1 MSEGSSRRRLSAAQ
15 YDIRLAQRGGAPDTA
30 YHLAGCAELTGPV
43 DAPRLVR
50 AVRAAV
56 ADAGLDVEVED
67 TADGPYL
74 VGLPYDREIPVV
86 DLRAAPDPEAAA
98 RRWMDA
104 ERARP
109 AGLLAQAVLRTADD
123 RWLWYLRHHRLL
135 VDRQARPLLERRAAE
150 HYTALCAGVT
160 CGPSPFASPEELLA
174 EEETYRVSADFV
186 RNREYWTAR
195 FADHPEPVSLAPY
208 AADPDDDPG
217 PAPVGEAVE
226 RRLRKLAESVGADPY
241 HVIVAAAAAYLAR
254 GAGVRD
260 VVFGVRLPGRPGP
273 LAERSPGTAANTLPV
288 RVSVDPGATL
298 PDLTALLSAEL
309 REAAGH
315 QRYRGE
321 DLHRDLGWPAG
332 DRPHFGPVVDIVLA
346 DRELDFAGI
355 PARTRDLAAGPADGL
370 TFLVRGNAAGAH
382 LDVWCA
388 TDADG
393 RTAGHRTAFLRV
405 LSDLAAG
412 ARAGDVDL
420 PPDRETALL
429 LAEWNDTARPLRHR
443 TLPELFEAQ
452 AARTPDAR
460 AVVSEAETLTYAH
473 LDARANRLAHELI
486 RRGAGPERR
495 IGVVLER
502 SVELVVALLAI
513 VKSGAAYVPID
524 PGSPPERVALI
535 LADAAPELVVC
546 TSGTEPVT
554 AGAERLERLVLDDPA
569 VRSSLAARPPVPP
582 TDADRRAPLRPA
594 NPAYVI
600 YTSGSTGR
608 PKGVTVAH
616 ASIANRLLW
625 MHDAYPLTGADR
637 VLQKTSVGFDVSVPE
652 FFGTLTA
659 GACLVVARPGGHRDP
674 GYLAGLIEREGV
686 TVAHFVPSML
696 RAFVLEVRDGGR
708 CGSLRRVLASGEA
721 LPPDLVAD
729 FHRSLPLP
737 LINLYGPTEAAVEV
751 THWACLPEAPCDTVP
766 IGRPVWNTRCHV
778 LDEFLRPVPLGVSGE
793 LYLAGAQLARGYAGR
808 GELTAERFV
817 ACPFGAPG
825 ERMYRTGDRA
835 RWTHEGLLLHEGRN
849 DDQVKIRGF
858 RIEPGEIQA
867 VLALHPAVRDIAV
880 VTRTDRTGGPRLVA
894 YVVPGDGGVDE
905 AALRAYAAARLP
917 DYMVPAVVPLDAL
930 PVTVNGKL
938 DRAALPAPGHAAPAA
953 HRRPTTAAEEQLC
966 GLFADVLGLDAVGAD
981 DSLTALGGDSI
992 TAMLVVTRAR
1002 QAGLRLTI
1010 GQVLEHG
1017 TPALLAA
1024 LAETAAASVPA
1035 ETAARSL
1042 SPLPAERLAEL
1053 GPDVVEAWPLSPLQE
1068 GLLFHALYDER
1079 ARDVYLVQTTLD
1091 LAGPLDRKLL
1101 RASWQALLD
1110 RHPGLRAAFRHLPGE
1125 DRPVQAIVGQVTAPF
1140 REQNLAGLTPL
1151 DAAAAADRLT
1161 ADDLGHRFSPQ
1172 TPPLARLLLIDF
1184 GDDRYRMVLTAH
1196 HILVDGWSVPV
1207 LLRELSQIYAA
1218 GGDATALPPARPFR
1232 DYLRWLDRQ
1241 DPEAARN
1248 AWQRALAGTTEPT
1261 LVAPTA
1267 RYAAPV
1273 RPRHVTVTADEALT
1287 AAVRAVARR
1296 QGLTPHSVVLAAW
1309 ALLLGSLTG
1318 RTDVVFGTAVAGR
1331 PPELPAVADM
1341 VGLFMNTVPVRAR
1354 LDPGPPVAGLLA
1366 DIHMQ
1371 RAALID
1377 HQHLG
1382 LAEIQRAA
1390 GPGGA
1395 FDTIVVSEDYPAAV
1409 LEPGG
1414 LPATA
1419 DPVETSVAHYPLSL
1433 AVRPGGARLELRV
1446 EYRPDVLDAP
1456 TAEAITGRLL
1466 RILDAIT
1473 TDPARPL
1480 ARLDIL
1486 SAEERRLVVEEWN
1499 DSGRVVSG
1507 GTLPELFEAQVVR
1520 TPGVVAV
1527 EFGGVGWTYGELEE
1541 RANRFARELM
1551 ARGVGPGDRVG
1562 VVLER
1567 SAEWVAVVLGVVKAG
1582 AAFVPVDP
1590 AYPAERVALVLAD
1603 AGVAVVVCS
1612 RATAGVVGERA
1623 GRLVV
1628 DDPGVVG
1635 SVAGRSVVAPV
1646 DGERRVPLRAAD
1658 AAYVIYTSG
1667 STGRPKGV

>member
-1 MSEGSSRRRLSAAQ
+1 MSEGSSHRRLSAAQ
-15 YDIRLAQRGGAPDTA
+15 YDIRLAQQGGAPDAA
-30 YHLAGCAELTGPV
+30 YHLAGYAELNGAV
-43 DAPRLVR
+43 DALRLVR

-56 ADAGLDVEVED
+56 VDARLDVEVKD
-67 TADGPYL
+67 TADGPHL
-74 VGLPYDREIPVV
+74 VGLPRDPEIPVV
-86 DLRAAPDPEAAA
+86 DLRAEPDPETAA

-104 ERARP
+104 ERAQP
-109 AGLLAQAVLRTADD
+109 AGLLAQALLRTADD

-135 VDRQARPLLERRAAE
+135 MDRQARPLLERRAAE
-150 HYTALCAGVT
+150 HYTALSAGST
-160 CGPSPFASPEELLA
+160 CGPSPFATPEELLA

-186 RNREYWTAR
+186 RNREYWTTR
-195 FADHPEPVSLAPY
+195 FADYPEPVSIAPS
-208 AADPDDDPG
+208 AADADDDPG

-226 RRLRKLAESVGADPY
+226 RRLRELAESAGASPF

-254 GAGVRD
+254 RAGVRD
-260 VVFGVRLPGRPGP
+260 VVFGVCLPGRPGP
-273 LAERSPGTAANTLPV
+273 LAERSPGTAANILPV

-298 PDLTALLSAEL
+298 PELAARLAAQL

-321 DLHRDLGWPAG
+321 DLRRDLGWPAG
-332 DRPHFGPVVDIVLA
+332 DRPHFGPVVDVVLA

-355 PARTRDLAAGPADGL
+355 PARTRDLAAGPASGL
-370 TFLVRGNAAGAH
+370 SFVVRGSAAGAH
-382 LDVWCA
+382 LDVWCT

-393 RTAGHRTAFLRV
+393 RTAGHRTAFLHV

-412 ARAGDVDL
+412 ARVGDVDL
-420 PPDRETALL
+420 PRDGESPLVP
-429 LAEWNDTARPLRHR
+429 AEWNDTAHPLPDS

-452 AARTPDAR
+452 VARTPDAQ
-460 AVVSEAETLTYAH
+460 AVVSEGETLTYAQ

-486 RRGAGPERR
+486 ARGAGPESR
-495 IGVVLER
+495 IGVALER
-502 SVELVVALLAI
+502 SAELVVALLGI

-524 PGSPPERVALI
+524 PGSPPERVALV
-535 LADAAPELVVC
+535 LEDAAPEMVVC
-546 TSGTEPVT
+546 TADTESV
-554 AGAERLERLVLDDPA
+554 ASGAECLVLDDPA
-569 VRSSLAARPPVPP
+569 VRSSLAARPLVPP
-582 TDADRRAPLRPA
+582 TDADLVAPLCPA

-608 PKGVTVAH
+608 PKGVMIAH

-625 MHDAYPLTGADR
+625 MQDAYPLTGADR
-637 VLQKTSVGFDVSVPE
+637 VMQKTSVGFDVSVPE
-652 FFGTLTA
+652 FFGTLIA

-686 TVAHFVPSML
+686 TTAHFVPSML
-696 RAFVLEVRDGGR
+696 RAFVLEVREGGR
-708 CGSLRRVLASGEA
+708 CGSLRRVVASGEA

-729 FHRSLPLP
+729 FHRSLSLP
-737 LINLYGPTEAAVEV
+737 LVNLYGPTEAAVEV
-751 THWACLPEAPCDTVP
+751 THWSCLPESPSDTVP
-766 IGRPVWNTRCHV
+766 IGRPVWNTRGHV
-778 LDEFLRPVPLGVSGE
+778 LDEYLRPVPPGVSGE

-835 RWTHEGLLLHEGRN
+835 RWSHEGLLLHEGRN

-867 VLALHPAVRDIAV
+867 VLALHPAVRDVAV

-905 AALRAYAAARLP
+905 TALRTYAAARLP
-917 DYMVPAVVPLDAL
+917 DYMVPTVVPLDTL

-938 DRAALPAPGHAAPAA
+938 DRAALPAPEHAAPAA
-953 HRRPTTAAEEQLC
+953 LRRPTTAAEELLC

-981 DSLTALGGDSI
+981 DSLTELGGDSI
-992 TAMLVVTRAR
+992 MAMLVVTRAR
-1002 QAGLRLTI
+1002 QAGLRLTV

-1017 TPALLAA
+1017 TPAMLAQ
-1024 LAETAAASVPA
+1024 LAETAPASAPASAPVSA
-1035 ETAARSL
+1035 ETAALSL
-1042 SPLPAERLAEL
+1042 SPLPVERLAEL

-1068 GLLFHALYDER
+1068 GLLFHARYDER
-1079 ARDVYLVQTTLD
+1079 ARDVYMVQTALD
-1091 LAGPLDRKLL
+1091 LAGPLDRELL

-1110 RHPGLRAAFRHLPGE
+1110 RHPGLRAAFRQLPGE

-1140 REQNLAGLTPL
+1140 REQNLAGLAPL

-1161 ADDLGHRFSPQ
+1161 ADDLGHRFSPAS
-1172 TPPLARLLLIDF
+1172 PPLARLLLIDF

-1218 GGDATALPPARPFR
+1218 GGNATALPPARPFR
-1232 DYLRWLDRQ
+1232 DYLAWLDRQ
-1241 DPEAARN
+1241 DTEAARD
-1248 AWQRALAGTTEPT
+1248 AWQRALDGITEPT

-1267 RYAAPV
+1267 LGAAPI
-1273 RPRHVTVTADEALT
+1273 RPRHATATADEALT

-1296 QGLTPHSVVLAAW
+1296 QGLTLNSVVLAAW
-1309 ALLLGSLTG
+1309 AVLLGSLTG

-1331 PPELPAVADM
+1331 PPELPAVEDM

-1354 LDPGPPVAGLLA
+1354 LDPARPVAGLLA
-1366 DIHMQ
+1366 DIHTQ

-1390 GPGGA
+1390 GPGAA
-1395 FDTIVVSEDYPAAV
+1395 FDTIVVSEDYPAAA

-1414 LPATA
+1414 LPAAA
-1419 DPVETSVAHYPLSL
+1419 DPAETSVAHYPLSL
-1433 AVRPGGARLELRV
+1433 AVRPGGAQLELRV
-1446 EYRPDVLDAP
+1446 EYRPDLIDGQ

-1466 RILDAIT
+1466 RILDGIT
-1473 TDPARPL
+1473 ADPARPL
-1480 ARLDIL
+1480 ARLGIL
-1486 SAEERRLVVEEWN
+1486 SADERRLVVHGWN
-1499 DSGRVVSG
+1499 DTGRVVSG
-1507 GTLPELFEAQVVR
+1507 GTLPELFEAQVAR
-1520 TPGVVAV
+1520 T
-1527 EFGGVGWTYGELEE
+1527 
-1541 RANRFARELM
+1541 
-1551 ARGVGPGDRVG
+1551 
-1562 VVLER
+1562 
-1567 SAEWVAVVLGVVKAG
+1567 
-1582 AAFVPVDP
+1582 
-1590 AYPAERVALVLAD
+1590 
-1603 AGVAVVVCS
+1603 
-1612 RATAGVVGERA
+1612 
-1623 GRLVV
+1623 
-1628 DDPGVVG
+1628 
-1635 SVAGRSVVAPV
+1635 
-1646 DGERRVPLRAAD
+1646 
-1658 AAYVIYTSG
+1658 
-1667 STGRPKGV
+1667 